1 MRHPRNFLKYGLV
14 GAVTVAFLLGAN
26 AAAAPSTSERALVLK
41 SLIDCRAIPDP
52 TSRLA
57 CFDKAAAEIDKAEAG
72 GDIVVV
78 DRQQAQAARRQ
89 AFGFSLSAL
98 SIFDRA
104 ATKAPLDRIEVT
116 IRSASTGPD
125 GRWVIVLDDGAVWR
139 EIGDMEPNLNPRPG
153 AKGHISKGTVGG
165 YFINIDGISTRVRR
179 DQ

>member
-57 CFDKAAAEIDKAEAG
+57 CFDKAG